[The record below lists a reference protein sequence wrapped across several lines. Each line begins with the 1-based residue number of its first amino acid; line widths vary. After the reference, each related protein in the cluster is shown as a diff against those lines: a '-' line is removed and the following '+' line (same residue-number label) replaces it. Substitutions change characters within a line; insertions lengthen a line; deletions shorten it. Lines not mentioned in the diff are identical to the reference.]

1 MIPKKI
7 VIFGFPGLGD
17 MIEFSPCFRILRE
30 GFSNPKITLVTV
42 IDSVRILFEKSPY
55 IDEVIFCDWV
65 NISLF
70 EKIKFINLL
79 WKRHFDISILPFP
92 SYRREFNLFSGLI
105 RAKNRYSF
113 RFNKGRFSEFTFL
126 NNHLINADSTIQNVE
141 NNLQMM
147 KALGLETKGKEEYDI
162 PVRRSGSLVES
173 FFYSNNINE
182 SDFKV
187 GIHPGSDKRG
197 MERRLPISKFAEIS
211 DYLSER
217 YKARVIIF
225 LGPHED
231 ELKKEFLNLSK
242 KQHIIV
248 ENMDIDK
255 IAQLISVCNIFI
267 SGDSGLMHI
276 ASAMKVPS
284 VAIFGPTNP
293 VFVRP
298 WRVQHEIVRLGL
310 DCSPCFLFTDKRPLD
325 KPLIECKID
334 EKFACI
340 KRIESEDVLEKVN
353 KMVTLLC
360 GK

>member
-1 MIPKKI
+1 MIQKKI

-30 GFSNPKITLVTV
+30 GFSNAKITLVTTF
-42 IDSVRILFEKSPY
+42 DSVRILFQKSPY
-55 IDEVIFCDWV
+55 LDEVIFCDYF

-92 SYRREFNLFSGLI
+92 SYRREFNLFSGVI
-105 RAKNRYSF
+105 GAKNRYSF
-113 RFNKGRFSEFTFL
+113 RFDKGRFSEFSFL
-126 NNHLINADSTIQNVE
+126 NNHLIDVDPTIQNVE
-141 NNLQMM
+141 NNLQIM
-147 KALGLETKGKEEYDI
+147 KALGLETKGKEKYEI
-162 PVRRSGSLVES
+162 PVRRTRLLVES
-173 FFYSNNINE
+173 FFSSNNING

-187 GIHPGSDKRG
+187 GIHPGSARRG

-217 YKARVIIF
+217 YNARVIIF

-231 ELKKEFLNLSK
+231 ELKKEFLNTSR

-255 IAQLISVCNIFI
+255 IAQLVSVCNIFI
-267 SGDSGLMHI
+267 SSDSGLMHI
-276 ASAMKVPS
+276 ASAMNVPT
-284 VAIFGPTNP
+284 VAVFGPTNP

-298 WRVQHEIVRLGL
+298 WKVPHEIVRLGL

-334 EKFACI
+334 EQFACI
-340 KRIESEDVLEKVN
+340 KRIESEDVLEKVK
-353 KMVTLLC
+353 KMVTLLY